1 MLFDT
6 KIALVIRCDLASWQ
20 KMNVAAFLASGI
32 AASYPESI
40 GEPYEDASGN
50 GYLRLIGQP
59 MLIYGADRVAL
70 LRVLERALARG
81 VQPALYTEEMFST
94 THDAAN
100 RDAVRSVERENLNL
114 VGLAIRA
121 ERKVVDKIVDKLK
134 FHQYRDDGQSMS
146 EEHGRRKRNANNE
159 SEPITPALEN
169 ASLRCY
175 AINMTL
181 T

>member
-6 KIALVIRCDLASWQ
+6 KIALIIRDDLASWQ

-32 AASYPESI
+32 AATYPESI

-50 GYLRLIGQP
+50 KYQRLLGQP
-59 MLIYGADRVAL
+59 ILIYGADAAAL
-70 LRVLERALARG
+70 ARVLDHALARG

-100 RDAVRSVERENLNL
+100 RDAVRGVERENLNL

-121 ERKVVDKIVDKLK
+121 DRKVVDKIVDKLK
-134 FHQYRDDGQSMS
+134 FH
-146 EEHGRRKRNANNE
+146 H
-159 SEPITPALEN
+159 
-169 ASLRCY
+169 
-175 AINMTL
+175 
-181 T
+181 

>member
-6 KIALVIRCDLASWQ
+6 KIALIIRDDLASWQ

-32 AASYPESI
+32 AASYPQSVGES
-40 GEPYEDASGN
+40 YEDASGN

-59 MLIYGADRVAL
+59 ILIYGADSAAL
-70 LRVLERALARG
+70 ARALDRALTRG

-100 RDAVRSVERENLNL
+100 REAVRGVERESLNL

-121 ERKVVDKIVDKLK
+121 ERKVIDKIVDKLK
-134 FHQYRDDGQSMS
+134 FHQ
-146 EEHGRRKRNANNE
+146 
-159 SEPITPALEN
+159 
-169 ASLRCY
+169 
-175 AINMTL
+175 
-181 T
+181 